1 MKNLLSYSLTAFIC
15 LFLMNHIAAADSQ
28 KMEYNK
34 GPLHVK
40 EKVDESKVVF
50 EFKTDF
56 ASMAKFFKL
65 SVKEFHQL
73 REKKSMVEIAQMQGI
88 NRNELF
94 NYLVAEH
101 YKYLELAY
109 EKKQID
115 LEFIMDYTLHL
126 KEDIIWE
133 MHAKKSE

>member
-15 LFLMNHIAAADSQ
+15 LFLMSHTAVAESL
-28 KMEYNK
+28 KMESNR
-34 GPLHVK
+34 GPLQMK
-40 EKVDESKVVF
+40 EEADQGKVVF

-56 ASMAKFFKL
+56 VSMAKFFKL
-65 SVKEFHQL
+65 NVKEFHQL
-73 REKKSMVEIAQMQGI
+73 RDKKSMVEIAQMQGI

-94 NYLVAEH
+94 NYLVTQH
-101 YKYLELAY
+101 YKHLELAY
-109 EKKQID
+109 QKKQID

-133 MHAKKSE
+133 MHVKK

>member
-1 MKNLLSYSLTAFIC
+1 MKTLLSYSFTVLIC
-15 LFLMNHIAAADSQ
+15 LFLINHTAATESQ
-28 KMEYNK
+28 KVEDNK
-34 GPLHVK
+34 APLQVK
-40 EKVDESKVVF
+40 EKVDERKIVF

-101 YKYLELAY
+101 YKHLKLAY
-109 EKKQID
+109 KKKQID